1 MALLDMAYPSNHYTF
16 GAVVEETPM
25 ILFRK
30 PNAQHQ
36 MFHVDH
42 LHADKS
48 HFQVNTKFFLSM
60 FPIQRKLHR
69 SRTNASRSEQY
80 VLLIFLVIFGLST
93 EAKIQHIALRFLCPF
108 QITAYFFQGTQEY
121 I

>member
-1 MALLDMAYPSNHYTF
+1 MARALTLLFYERCGVALLDMAYPSNHYTF

-48 HFQVNTKFFLSM
+48 HFQVGTI
-60 FPIQRKLHR
+60 FPTRRKLHR
-69 SRTNASRSEQY
+69 KLS
-80 VLLIFLVIFGLST
+80 LLLVAHNVS
-93 EAKIQHIALRFLCPF
+93 
-108 QITAYFFQGTQEY
+108 
-121 I
+121 

>member
-1 MALLDMAYPSNHYTF
+1 MARALTLLFYERCGVALLDMAYPSNHYTF
-16 GAVVEETPM
+16 GAVVDETPM

-48 HFQVNTKFFLSM
+48 HFQVGFTLTLCWLFL
-60 FPIQRKLHR
+60 
-69 SRTNASRSEQY
+69 
-80 VLLIFLVIFGLST
+80 FLT
-93 EAKIQHIALRFLCPF
+93 EIERIVFY
-108 QITAYFFQGTQEY
+108 QI